1 MRKWRLLAVAGLSA
15 ACVVLVASAQATRA
29 AAPTGKPII
38 IGAAIDL
45 TKSMAPFDAPA
56 LEAAQIEIAKIN
68 KAGGVDGR
76 PLELKYYNDQLD
88 ANQTKEDALKLV
100 SQGVDIGWV
109 TCDVDYATPAID
121 EFLQAK
127 LLTISPCIGT
137 DQMGPSRFGSPGAL
151 AFSFGNAAQDE
162 GAAIAEY
169 AYQRGWHT
177 ADVVTDKLLVYFQ
190 NVCQAFTD
198 RFQQLGGKIV
208 DSESFTQGDGTI
220 GNVAT
225 RINGKPAQ
233 VIAFCTSFGTDQPS
247 FVDSLRTLGNN
258 TPIIDGWGSDG
269 AYWWSKNP
277 KITNFYYATYA
288 AAVPGAVDPDPAVR
302 AFEAQM
308 KASGKPAQTGGFI
321 TGADAIETI
330 AYAIGKAG
338 GSTDGAKL
346 AAVLEHLTKFQT
358 LGGPIT
364 FTPSLHSVTGR
375 LYRIV
380 EVNNNVAKVVG
391 THTTKVIP
399 NIH

>member
-1 MRKWRLLAVAGLSA
+1 MRKRTLLAVAGVGA
-15 ACVVLVASAQATRA
+15 ACVVLVASAQGTRT
-29 AAPTGKPII
+29 AAPTGKPIV

-56 LEAAQIEIAKIN
+56 LEAAQLEIAKIN

-76 PLELKYYNDQLD
+76 PLEIKYYNDQLD

-127 LLTISPCIGT
+127 LLTVSPCIGT
-137 DQMGPSRFGSPGAL
+137 DQMGPSRFGSAGDL

-308 KASGKPAQTGGFI
+308 KAAGKPAQTGGFI
-321 TGADAIETI
+321 TGADAIQTL

-346 AAVLEHLTKFQT
+346 AAVLEHLTRFQT

-375 LYRIV
+375 LYRII